1 MKIKDFPSSLLNLL
15 RGGFVRFAPF
25 NILIAIFAISLI
37 WCGHV
42 TSIEIESPSI
52 EIEPHRLPL
61 SLAAG
66 ACWGALFALAAR
78 LAVERCACRSVL
90 ANTLPAVV
98 GVITAVIGA
107 SLWCR
112 LFDSHEG
119 CPLWV
124 MFYFGSIVSIVSFA
138 AAQLFGK
145 RNAWTVFGRIFLAA
159 VFVGLVTFTVHL
171 GSIFCIAAYDELIAK
186 VGYSIWRDI
195 SILIW
200 CALAP
205 VFMAATLPKD
215 NEPTEHPKAFTVLF
229 WFLVPIGMVLLAILY
244 AYIAKIVIAWSMP
257 SGTMNWFAS
266 CAVGGYLFLWLSLR
280 CSRVRLFAFLARWGW
295 IALLPVVAT
304 QVVGIAIRYN
314 AYGLTALRM
323 TGMATL
329 AVGIYALA
337 LAALDRPAR
346 SAFIVLAAAGLILT
360 VSPFNILDVPIMQ
373 QSARLRSALER
384 AGCFVDGRF
393 IVPEK
398 PNIAEKD
405 AKIIVGAWQYLTERG
420 WTDFDC
426 SRRGSGADSLRV
438 RKGIWNGNTF
448 TRELAE
454 TVRTLSGHNHQDLPG
469 LLKIDP
475 AKFTDR
481 RHISIDSMT
490 TDEFR
495 LERDSGA
502 VDISGYAKFEIAD
515 PVFGYENGRYF
526 VSLPQSALTNRIDV
540 TAHVEKILGNSGSAD
555 NTEYGNYHIHT
566 LRAEDAVWELAPD
579 TAFLVRSLTLHHP
592 QEESWLG
599 HSLYGCILRK

>member
-1 MKIKDFPSSLLNLL
+1 MKIKNISSSLLNLL

-25 NILIAIFAISLI
+25 NILIVIFAISLI
-37 WCGHV
+37 WSGHV
-42 TSIEIESPSI
+42 SSIEV
-52 EIEPHRLPL
+52 EPHRLPL

-98 GVITAVIGA
+98 GVMTAVIGA

-112 LFDSHEG
+112 LLDSHEG

-124 MFYFGSIVSIVSFA
+124 MLYFGSIVSIVSFA

-205 VFMAATLPKD
+205 VFMAATLPKA

-229 WFLVPIGMVLLAILY
+229 WFFVPIGMVLLAILY
-244 AYIAKIVIAWSMP
+244 AYIAKIVITWSMP

-280 CSRVRLFAFLARWGW
+280 CSRVRLFAFLARRGW

-304 QVVGIAIRYN
+304 QIVGIAIRYN

-323 TGMATL
+323 AGMATL
-329 AVGIYALA
+329 AIGIYALA

-448 TRELAE
+448 TRELAK
-454 TVRTLSGHNHQDLPG
+454 TVRTLSGQNHQDLPG

-540 TAHVEKILGNSGSAD
+540 TAHVEKIFGNSGSAA